1 MSSFLRMPAQLLP
14 STADFHISDSLSDFG
29 IRDSEF
35 YFSEDLLQEVDALE
49 FFPDQG
55 DSGLL
60 PGIEELESLSDFTDI
75 G

>member
-1 MSSFLRMPAQLLP
+1 MSNFLCMPAQLLP

-29 IRDSEF
+29 INDYEF
-35 YFSEDLLQEVDALE
+35 NYSEDLLQEFDALE

-60 PGIEELESLSDFTDI
+60 GIEELEPLSDFTDI